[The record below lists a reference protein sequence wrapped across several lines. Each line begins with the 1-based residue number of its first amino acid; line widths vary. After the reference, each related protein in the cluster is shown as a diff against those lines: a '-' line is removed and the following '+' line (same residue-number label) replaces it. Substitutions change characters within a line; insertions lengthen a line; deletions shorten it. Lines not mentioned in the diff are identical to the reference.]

1 MVFQEN
7 VRCLVSAV
15 RSPVTQHPQ
24 KGGPPSGCLPPLDC
38 HDASKQVRGL
48 DMRPLY
54 RSVRECD
61 RVPFSPSASVGDVSS
76 LMLMLAFSKLFAT
89 L

>member
-1 MVFQEN
+1 MWFFQEN

-15 RSPVTQHPQ
+15 RSPVTQHPL

-38 HDASKQVRGL
+38 HDASKQVRGW
-48 DMRPLY
+48 DMPPLY
-54 RSVRECD
+54 RSDRECG
-61 RVPFSPSASVGDVSS
+61 RVSPCSLSPSEETRV
-76 LMLMLAFSKLFAT
+76 FSKLVAT